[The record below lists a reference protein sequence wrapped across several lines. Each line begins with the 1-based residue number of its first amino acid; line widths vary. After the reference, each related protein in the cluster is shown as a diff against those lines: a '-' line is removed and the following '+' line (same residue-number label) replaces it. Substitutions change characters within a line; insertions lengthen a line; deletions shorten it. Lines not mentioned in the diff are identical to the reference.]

1 MLNQAVMK
9 SLSLRYARV
18 ISALFSG
25 CRHSR
30 LVEEA
35 AGNPT
40 ALIRRSLMFKTAST
54 LTAAALA
61 MMMGLSTAQAGEMK
75 KDTMMKKET
84 MAGAM
89 KKDTMMKK
97 DAMGSEMKEKHAMG
111 DKMKK
116 DGMMGKKDDMM
127 AKKDKMM
134 GEKK

>member
-1 MLNQAVMK
+1 
-9 SLSLRYARV
+9 
-18 ISALFSG
+18 
-25 CRHSR
+25 
-30 LVEEA
+30 
-35 AGNPT
+35 
-40 ALIRRSLMFKTAST
+40 MFKTAST
-54 LTAAALA
+54 LTVAASLA
-61 MMMGLSTAQAGEMK
+61 MLMGLSAAQAGEMK

-84 MAGAM
+84 MAGEM

-97 DAMGSEMKEKHAMG
+97 DDMVSEMKGKHAMD